1 MLIVWVSFNKTF
13 ICFGRALRKEPQ
25 TILNF
30 FFIFIRCSRSMQI
43 KESQRMLNLSNKASN
58 FKFLTRKWSI
68 INDQSNTNYAVGN
81 EIVYSTE
88 VLRSL
93 VTGVH

>member
-1 MLIVWVSFNKTF
+1 
-13 ICFGRALRKEPQ
+13 
-25 TILNF
+25 
-30 FFIFIRCSRSMQI
+30 MQI

-68 INDQSNTNYAVGN
+68 INDQPNTNYAVGN

-93 VTGVH
+93 VTGVHSKVTLHFEL

>member
-13 ICFGRALRKEPQ
+13 ICSGRALRKEPQ